1 MLQMMK
7 PLLVNI
13 TILFSLTYNAN
24 LFFPF
29 HSTQKQALKQKIIYG
44 LISSFGALLCMAY
57 PIETLGDTNFDLR
70 MVVVMIVTLYSGF
83 LSGGIVLIVTC
94 FARFLIGG
102 EFYQIGI
109 AVTVFAY
116 VMALLFRKAFLQSSN
131 KYMFGS
137 IIFAVYF
144 AVYILIIY
152 SKINFLGLPFYF
164 VYFLTFYFSCISMI
178 YIIESL
184 IKTNKQFDE
193 MVYMDKLTTIGQMA
207 AAIAHEIRNP
217 ITTVRGFIQYIQQNT
232 ADENLKKFSPLI
244 LEELDRTNKIITD
257 YLLLS
262 KPGNREM
269 TKIDIDNVLMDS
281 IELLKPLG
289 YYSNVSLTFE
299 SDARNAVYGDIH
311 LLKQSLMNVIKNA
324 IESIEDSGEVEITKT
339 TNDAD
344 GTISI
349 AISDNGKGMTEEV
362 RKNLGLPFYTTKS
375 KGTGLGSM
383 ITNRLIREMG
393 GTVEYESEL
402 GKGTCV
408 IISLQLY
415 QEMNH

>member
-1 MLQMMK
+1 MIK

-29 HSTQKQALKQKIIYG
+29 HSTQKPALKQKIIYG

-70 MVVVMIVTLYSGF
+70 MVVVMIITLYSGF
-83 LSGGIVLIVTC
+83 ISGGIVLIVTC

-102 EFYQIGI
+102 EFYLIGI

-116 VMALLFRKAFLQSSN
+116 VMALLFRRAFLQSSN

-144 AVYILIIY
+144 VVYILIIY

-232 ADENLKKFSPLI
+232 ADENLNKFSPLI

-262 KPGNREM
+262 KPENREM
-269 TKIDIDNVLMDS
+269 TKIDIDDVLMDS

-289 YYSNVSLTFE
+289 YYSNVSLTFK
-299 SDARNAVYGDIH
+299 SDGRNAVYGDIH

-349 AISDNGKGMTEEV
+349 AVSDNGKGMTEEV
-362 RKNLGLPFYTTKS
+362 RKNIGLPFYTTKS

-393 GTVEYESEL
+393 GTVEYQSEL

-415 QEMNH
+415 KETNH

>member
-1 MLQMMK
+1 MLQMIK

-29 HSTQKQALKQKIIYG
+29 HSTQKPALKQKIIYG

-70 MVVVMIVTLYSGF
+70 MVVVMIITLYSGF
-83 LSGGIVLIVTC
+83 ISGGIVLIVTC

-102 EFYQIGI
+102 EFYLIGI

-116 VMALLFRKAFLQSSN
+116 VMALLFRRAFLQSSN

-144 AVYILIIY
+144 VVYILIIY

-232 ADENLKKFSPLI
+232 ADENLNKFSPLI

-262 KPGNREM
+262 KPENREM
-269 TKIDIDNVLMDS
+269 TKIDIDDVLMDS

-289 YYSNVSLTFE
+289 YYSNVSLTFK
-299 SDARNAVYGDIH
+299 SDGRNAVYGDIH

-349 AISDNGKGMTEEV
+349 AVSDNGKGMTEEV
-362 RKNLGLPFYTTKS
+362 RKNIGLPFYTTKS

-393 GTVEYESEL
+393 GTVEYQSEL

-415 QEMNH
+415 KETNH

>member
-1 MLQMMK
+1 MLQMIK

-29 HSTQKQALKQKIIYG
+29 HSTQKPALKQKIIYG

-70 MVVVMIVTLYSGF
+70 MVVVMIITLYSGF
-83 LSGGIVLIVTC
+83 ISGGIVLIVTC

-102 EFYQIGI
+102 EFYLIGI

-116 VMALLFRKAFLQSSN
+116 VMALLFRRAFLQSSN
-131 KYMFGS
+131 KYMSGS

-152 SKINFLGLPFYF
+152 SKMNFLGLPFYF

-232 ADENLKKFSPLI
+232 GDENLKKFSPLI

-269 TKIDIDNVLMDS
+269 TKIDIDDVLVDS

-289 YYSNVSLTFE
+289 YYSNVSLSFE
-299 SDARNAVYGDIH
+299 SDGRNEVYGDIH

-324 IESIEDSGEVEITKT
+324 IESIEDSGEVEITKIT
-339 TNDAD
+339 HDAD

-393 GTVEYESEL
+393 GTVEYQSEL

-408 IISLQLY
+408 IISLQLF